1 MPRRIGVALANT
13 SPMPYISVFCKDLHL
28 QIRKPCMLGD
38 VCLLW
43 PSPWLRASK
52 LLGSFLTPCH
62 CPLQTLLLIIPSSWA
77 FLCVFKSCPSKWCH
91 FKECF
96 SFYEVNHLPRLVG
109 KKPKRGWVI
118 AASHVAI
125 GGRFLLET
133 FPYPDTETILLFI
146 WCRVSNAVNSEIPIS
161 FLNHT
166 LSLDFMWTTK
176 AFFLVT
182 GFFNL
187 QILGWPD
194 QELTVSLQFW
204 SPLQIQNHISFNPS
218 PPVNTGISGKWQDL
232 VFKQKHIKEHK

>member
-1 MPRRIGVALANT
+1 MFL
-13 SPMPYISVFCKDLHL
+13 
-28 QIRKPCMLGD
+28 
-38 VCLLW
+38 LLW
-43 PSPWLRASK
+43 GQPSP
-52 LLGSFLTPCH
+52 TV
-62 CPLQTLLLIIPSSWA
+62 SWKGTQER
-77 FLCVFKSCPSKWCH
+77 LSDCCKSRGHWWQI
-91 FKECF
+91 FTRNF
-96 SFYEVNHLPRLVG
+96 SLYWH
-109 KKPKRGWVI
+109 WYHSI
-118 AASHVAI
+118 
-125 GGRFLLET
+125 
-133 FPYPDTETILLFI
+133 LFI
-146 WCRVSNAVNSEIPIS
+146 WCRVSSAVNSEIPIS

-204 SPLQIQNHISFNPS
+204 SLLQIQNHISLNPS